1 MASPARTRKSAQDP
15 RAEAWR
21 LGLAQLI
28 AVWGLDLVLFRAD
41 WWAMAGQWLNSSTYT
56 HVLLV
61 PVILVWLVARR
72 MAALRAL
79 SPQCWW
85 PGALGLAGALVV
97 WLAGALAGIWQVS
110 EFGAVAVAIAA
121 VPMVMGPRVG
131 VALAFPLGYMLFL
144 VPMGDELIPLLQLV
158 TAKLTVG
165 LIHLSHVPASIDG
178 VFIATPAGLFEI
190 AEACSGVKFLIAM
203 VALGALA
210 ANLCFVSW
218 RRRAGFMA
226 LCVVVSVLA
235 NGVRSWATIYVAQFV
250 GAARAGG
257 IDHII
262 YGWIFFALVIALV
275 LGVAWRFF
283 DRPALAEPVDAAA
296 LLASPG
302 LARASRWSMSPL
314 VAMGLTVVLMMLVS
328 GWARVADDLAAPLHR
343 LVDLPEVDGWERVPF
358 APHHAWAPR
367 AAGADYRLLG
377 SYADGDGHEVDVFY
391 ALYGS
396 QGAGRK
402 ASGYGEGAISSG
414 LGWAWQ
420 GPGPAPELAGHT
432 VLSERLAAR
441 GPVAR
446 LAQTTWR
453 NGDMTTGRAI
463 DLRLATL
470 RERLALSPQPTMML
484 ILSAEERPGHPAA
497 ASLAAFRQAIDPVD
511 GWMDAL
517 AGIE

>member
-85 PGALGLAGALVV
+85 
-97 WLAGALAGIWQVS
+97 
-110 EFGAVAVAIAA
+110 
-121 VPMVMGPRVG
+121 
-131 VALAFPLGYMLFL
+131 
-144 VPMGDELIPLLQLV
+144 
-158 TAKLTVG
+158 
-165 LIHLSHVPASIDG
+165 
-178 VFIATPAGLFEI
+178 
-190 AEACSGVKFLIAM
+190 
-203 VALGALA
+203 LGALA